1 MSPQIPAFN
10 RIHWRNLE
18 TTVRSK
24 ACREE
29 KLIIITGPI
38 FDKDRRKHKKIGVN
52 QFTIP
57 VAFFKVLYSP
67 KNESMVCYIM
77 DHTKE
82 GSMLTTNVDHIES
95 ITGFDFFKALPDDIE
110 VKLERKKQW

>member
-1 MSPQIPAFN
+1 
-10 RIHWRNLE
+10 
-18 TTVRSK
+18 
-24 ACREE
+24 
-29 KLIIITGPI
+29 
-38 FDKDRRKHKKIGVN
+38 
-52 QFTIP
+52 
-57 VAFFKVLYSP
+57 
-67 KNESMVCYIM
+67 M